1 MGIEYRHF
9 LVVDDANWRPSADTA
24 ARVAKLLAEWSIGT
38 ELVEA
43 VDLSRRENVS
53 FEEAGAL
60 AASGPGVA
68 LRYRGV
74 KAAPVAALAGPSN
87 YASVRPSDRYTTE
100 TVLILGNDYR
110 IQHSSDSIFF
120 DLVSPPLAVNGQQL
134 APDEAEPYRYI
145 YSESFSS
152 DYVLKPPVVRAQ
164 VEGFARKNIDWT
176 ECLGFWRGGLVID
189 FGKDLPGFV
198 ESVHRLPAR
207 AFVEALQDVFRGPV
221 VEIGEFY

>member
-9 LVVDDANWRPSADTA
+9 LVVDDANWRPGADTA

-53 FEEAGAL
+53 FEEAGVL
-60 AASGPGVA
+60 AASGPGIA

-74 KAAPVAALAGPSN
+74 RAAPVAALAGPSH
-87 YASVRPSDRYTTE
+87 YGGVGPSDRYTME

-110 IQHSSDSIFF
+110 IQCSSDGIFF
-120 DLVSPPLAVNGQQL
+120 DLLSPPLAVNGQQL
-134 APDEAEPYRYI
+134 APDKAECYRYL

-152 DYVLKPPVVRAQ
+152 DYGLKPPVVRAQ
-164 VEGFARKNIDWT
+164 VEGFALKHIGWT

-207 AFVEALQDVFRGPV
+207 AFVEALQDAFRGPV